1 MPYTYATVDLD
12 AAIKEAQALR
22 SQALAEMINS
32 TSKRLSRVFV
42 SELRTTRESALARLT
57 QAA

>member
-1 MPYTYATVDLD
+1 MPYTYETVDLD
-12 AAIKEAQALR
+12 AVIQEAQALR

-32 TSKRLSRVFV
+32 ASKRLGRVFI

>member
-57 QAA
+57 QTA

>member
-1 MPYTYATVDLD
+1 MPYIYATVDLD

-22 SQALAEMINS
+22 SQALAEIINS

-42 SELRTTRESALARLT
+42 SELRTTRESALARLNQT
-57 QAA
+57 A

>member
-32 TSKRLSRVFV
+32 TSKRLSRVFI

-57 QAA
+57 QTA